1 MARNKRDIDR
11 QLKQDEIVAVA
22 RRLFLEDGYEAASMA
37 RVAREAGVAANTL
50 YWYFADKDALLI
62 AVLNGLV
69 LEALAAHAGVQA
81 MPLKEQL
88 LWLIAQFEQA
98 HRLVMTVHARLE
110 SSESVRTWHDQFHR
124 MLEGM
129 VIGQLTAR
137 GMAAEEATITAT
149 AGMFIVE
156 GLLSHPHTARQREQ
170 VIAWL
175 VGRSDD
181 AKLITLQGNGP
192 LHILSP

>member
-88 LWLIAQFEQA
+88 LWLIARFEQA
-98 HRLVMTVHARLE
+98 HWLVLTVHARLE
-110 SSESVRTWHDQFHR
+110 ASESVRTWHDQFHG

-181 AKLITLQGNGP
+181 AKLITL
-192 LHILSP
+192 